1 MAYSLLENR
10 LGLAVAAACLWTGC
24 YTGPINMRPNVS
36 INAPV
41 DPIFRGQALTYTATA
56 SDPDSDAVTLQ
67 WVETAGACPS
77 GFDQPSA
84 WPTTGWTPGDRLVVQ
99 GKETESPFCVWV
111 EARDGYGATTV
122 DACPGDPQDRAPV
135 AVLELTAPANA
146 PSYPAHTVFTL
157 SAAKS
162 SDPDPGDVI
171 RFEWTLKASPSPTA
185 SLVSCASPSTDA
197 VRCLTADAAGDY
209 QVELRVV
216 DDSMKESIVEKTLQV
231 LPGQL
236 PAAALDLVSPV
247 GSGPYPLGSTFQVSG
262 ESSTGADGPMLPLE
276 YVWKLEQAPTSLAT
290 LADCDGKGDMSVRC
304 FVADVPGTYRVT
316 LQVQNQTGL
325 SPPVSTTYIVAM
337 DQPPCLDQ
345 TTPDVATTVTTMT
358 SFTVSSVS
366 DDLDPYPGT
375 ASMQW
380 FVSEAG
386 GPFVLR
392 EKDFPSF
399 PLPQV
404 YSFGDIVRVR
414 LEISD
419 RDTERSARAFL
430 ACGDADVCTQPSA
443 IHPGA
448 CFQRVT
454 WTVHILP

>member
-1 MAYSLLENR
+1 M
-10 LGLAVAAACLWTGC
+10 GLAVAVACLSAGC
-24 YTGPINMRPNVS
+24 YTGPINMRPSVR
-36 INAPV
+36 ITTPL

-56 SDPDSDAVTLQ
+56 SDPDGDPVTLQ

-77 GFDQPSA
+77 GFDQPSV
-84 WPTTGWTPGDRLVVQ
+84 WPTSGWTPGDRFVVQ
-99 GKETESPFCVWV
+99 GKDTESPFCVWV
-111 EARDGYGATTV
+111 EARDAFGATTV

-135 AVLELTAPANA
+135 AVLELASPANMPSYTAP
-146 PSYPAHTVFTL
+146 TMFRL
-157 SAAKS
+157 SAEKS

-171 RFEWTLKASPSPTA
+171 QFEWTLKAAPSPTA
-185 SLVSCASPSTDA
+185 TLVSCGTPATDA
-197 VRCLTADAAGDY
+197 VRCLTAVAAGDY

-216 DDSMKESIVEKTLQV
+216 DDSGKESIVEKTLHV

-236 PAAALDLVSPV
+236 PAAALDLVSPL

-262 ESSTGADGPMLPLE
+262 TRSTGVDPTVPLP
-276 YVWKLEQAPTSLAT
+276 YVWKLESPPTSLAAP
-290 LADCDGKGDMSVRC
+290 ADCDGNGDLSVRC

-316 LQVQNQTGL
+316 LNVQNQTGQ
-325 SPPVSTTYIVAM
+325 SPPVSATYIVAT

-358 SFTVSSVS
+358 SFMVSGVS

-375 ASMQW
+375 ASLQW

-399 PLPQV
+399 QLPQV
-404 YSFGDIVRVR
+404 YSFGDVVRVR
-414 LEISD
+414 LEIGD
-419 RDTERSARAFL
+419 RDTERGAKAFL
-430 ACGDADVCTQPSA
+430 ACGDADVCTQPSL

-454 WTVHILP
+454 WTVRILP

>member
-1 MAYSLLENR
+1 LAYSLLGNR
-10 LGLAVAAACLWTGC
+10 LGLAVAAACFWTGC
-24 YTGPINMRPNVS
+24 YTGPINMRPTVS
-36 INAPV
+36 ITAPL

-56 SDPDSDAVTLQ
+56 SDPDSDTVTLE
-67 WVETAGACPS
+67 WVETAGACPR

-84 WPTTGWTPGDRLVVQ
+84 WPTTGWTPGSQLVVQ
-99 GKETESPFCVWV
+99 GKDAKATFCVWV
-111 EARDGYGATTV
+111 KASDGYGAATV
-122 DACPGDPQDRAPV
+122 DARTGDPQDRAPV
-135 AVLELTAPANA
+135 AVLELASPPSA
-146 PSYPAHTVFTL
+146 PSYPAHTPFVL
-157 SAAKS
+157 SAEKS
-162 SDPDPGDVI
+162 TDPDQGDVI
-171 RFEWTLKASPSPTA
+171 RFEWTLVDSPSQTA
-185 SLVSCASPSTDA
+185 TLAACQPPSTDA
-197 VRCLTADAAGDY
+197 DRCLTADAPGDY

-216 DDSMKESIVEKTLQV
+216 DDSTKDSIVYKTLRV

-236 PAAALDLVSPV
+236 PTAALDLVSPA
-247 GSGPYPLGSTFQVSG
+247 GSGPYALGSPFRVSG
-262 ESSTGADGPMLPLE
+262 ANSTGGDPMVE
-276 YVWKLEQAPTSLAT
+276 YVWQLDAAPTSLAV
-290 LADCDGKGDMSVRC
+290 LADCDGKGDTSVRC

-316 LQVQNQTGL
+316 LNAKNQTGQ
-325 SPPVSTTYIVAM
+325 SPAVSATYVVAA

-380 FVSEAG
+380 FVSEGG

-404 YSFGDIVRVR
+404 YSVGDVVRVR

-419 RDTERSARAFL
+419 RDTERSAKAFL
-430 ACGDADVCTQPSA
+430 ACGDADVCTQPTA
-443 IHPGA
+443 IHPGT

>member
-1 MAYSLLENR
+1 
-10 LGLAVAAACLWTGC
+10 LGLAVAAAYLWTGC
-24 YTGPINMRPNVS
+24 YTGPINMRPTVS
-36 INAPV
+36 IHAPP
-41 DPIFRGQALTYTATA
+41 DPIFRGLPLTYTATA
-56 SDPDSDAVTLQ
+56 SDPDGDTVTLE

-99 GKETESPFCVWV
+99 GKDSESPFCVWV
-111 EARDGYGATTV
+111 EARDPYGAATV
-122 DACPGDPQDRAPV
+122 DAHTGDPQDRAPV
-135 AVLELTAPANA
+135 AVLELAMPPNA
-146 PSYPAHTVFTL
+146 PSYPAHTMFVL
-157 SAAKS
+157 SAEKS
-162 SDPDPGDVI
+162 TDPDPGDVI
-171 RFEWTLKASPSPTA
+171 QFKWMLKSAPTPNPQFGP
-185 SLVSCASPSTDA
+185 CAPPSTDA
-197 VRCLTADAAGDY
+197 VRCLTADAGGDY

-216 DDSMKESIVEKTLQV
+216 DDSMKESIVEKTLHV

-236 PAAALDLVSPV
+236 PTAALDLVSPPGTV
-247 GSGPYPLGSTFQVSG
+247 PYPLGSTFQVSG
-262 ESSTGADGPMLPLE
+262 SGSTGADGPMLPLE
-276 YVWKLEQAPTSLAT
+276 YRWTLDAAPTSLAA

-304 FVADVPGTYRVT
+304 FVADVPGTYHVT
-316 LQVQNQTGL
+316 LIVQNQTGQ
-325 SPPVSTTYIVAM
+325 SPAVSATYIVAA

-345 TTPDVATTVTTMT
+345 AMPDVATTVTTMT
-358 SFTVSSVS
+358 SFTVSGVS

-380 FVSEAG
+380 FVSESG

-399 PLPQV
+399 QLPQV
-404 YSFGDIVRVR
+404 YSVGDVVRVR

-419 RDTERSARAFL
+419 RDTERSAKAFL

-443 IHPGA
+443 IHPGT